1 MAKRRVWRVI
11 RVLVGS
17 RSSLVRAGLESV
29 VRSIPSLEFAGTI
42 DPHHVS
48 RSELSGDV
56 LLIEAGNPSDA
67 IDSANEEWQSLADLP
82 IPVVL
87 LLDCSDPDLV
97 GAALRAGVRGAISW
111 DATPEEIEGAVHAVS
126 AGLVVTTRTAVAE
139 VLPDAQPAAEELAE
153 PLSARELEVLDLLAE
168 GLSNKL
174 IAHGLNISEHT
185 VKTHVASIFAKLG
198 ASSRTEAVSQAIRRG
213 LVML

>member
-1 MAKRRVWRVI
+1 VI

-17 RSSLVRAGLESV
+17 RSSVVRAGLESM
-29 VRSIPSLEFAGTI
+29 VRSIPSLEFAGII
-42 DPHHVS
+42 DVS
-48 RSELSGDV
+48 HLATSEVAADV
-56 LLIEAGNPSDA
+56 LLIEIGDSSDQ
-67 IDSANEEWQSLADLP
+67 DWPVLADLP

-87 LLDCSDPDLV
+87 MLDLTDSTV
-97 GAALRAGVRGAISW
+97 VNSALRSGIRGVIPL
-111 DATPEEIEGAVHAVS
+111 DATSEEIEGAVHAVH
-126 AGLVVTTRTAVAE
+126 AGLVVTMPASLAELLPEQPPVA
-139 VLPDAQPAAEELAE
+139 DELAE
-153 PLSARELEVLDLLAE
+153 PLSDRELEVLDRLAE

-174 IAHGLNISEHT
+174 IAHRLNISEHT